1 MRNRGRRAAPL
12 VSEKV
17 PVKSQMARLSLRCA
31 AASDAGRQRRGG
43 GDRGAG
49 GARRAAGVG
58 KVHVTNTDMHLAHVQ
73 RRVVLDDSE
82 EEEATAEPAARAT
95 PLVSDSPVPETPVV
109 PGPQQAIDLAGEQP
123 SPVAIELSDEGGNGQ
138 KPEPTSRPRRLS

>member
-1 MRNRGRRAAPL
+1 MVLDGSDEEEVTAEPAACPTSL

-17 PVKSQMARLSLRCA
+17 Q
-31 AASDAGRQRRGG
+31 
-43 GDRGAG
+43 
-49 GARRAAGVG
+49 
-58 KVHVTNTDMHLAHVQ
+58 VTNIDMHLAHVQ
-73 RRVVLDDSE
+73 RRVVLDDSD

-109 PGPQQAIDLAGEQP
+109 PPPQQAIDLAGEQP